1 VGGEVIVAGGIEVL
15 TAVISIQ
22 ATVIVGVLIFLIR
35 TREKVTRLE
44 EWVRIH
50 EKRLNGDE
58 RQR

>member
-1 VGGEVIVAGGIEVL
+1 MGGEVIVAGGIEVL